1 MRPVK
6 SITTQ
11 MEMLLK
17 EYLLSRDI
25 PEAQRCINA
34 LECPH
39 FFHELVYEVSFIY
52 SQFTEG
58 FINDNSIS
66 IDCNYDSRSIE

>member
-39 FFHELVYEVSFIY
+39 FFHELVYEVSFLLI
-52 SQFTEG
+52 TNVEV
-58 FINDNSIS
+58 FINVLFIS
-66 IDCNYDSRSIE
+66 TDCNYDSRSIE